1 MTTEKIKFFKEIVFK
16 WEYHSKL
23 NKNPIKYDGGSKR
36 KFDNTIIKALTEAK
50 TLGRKTDR

>member
-1 MTTEKIKFFKEIVFK
+1 MTTEKFEFFKEIVFK
-16 WEYHSKL
+16 WEYHSEL

-36 KFDNTIIKALTEAK
+36 KFDNAITKALTEAK

>member
-16 WEYHSKL
+16 WEYHSEL

-36 KFDNTIIKALTEAK
+36 KFDNAITKALTEAK